1 MKFGD
6 PNQAKYLANSS
17 YQQLMM
23 GPIKNKDTFNDKKC
37 TNVWIIGLHYENQ
50 KRTATT
56 SDFESGVNSVCIEVE
71 L

>member
-6 PNQAKYLANSS
+6 PNQTKYLANSS

-37 TNVWIIGLHYENQ
+37 ANVWIYGLHSENQ
-50 KRTATT
+50 NRTAST
-56 SDFESGVNSVCIEVE
+56 SASDTNVNSVCIEVE
-71 L
+71 

>member
-37 TNVWIIGLHYENQ
+37 TNVWIIGLHYEN
-50 KRTATT
+50 
-56 SDFESGVNSVCIEVE
+56 
-71 L
+71 